1 MSATTTDRNTFY
13 KDVQIL
19 GLDLAAGVSVL
30 AGTIAVLNA
39 DGFGQMGDTAADLI
53 YVGCFEES
61 VDNTTGADGDVKAK
75 VRREKAFNWE
85 NDDADPVT
93 QAELGQVC
101 YIVDNQT
108 VAATNDGGTRSAAGV
123 VWEIDADG
131 SVWVK

>member
-1 MSATTTDRNTFY
+1 MSATTTDRNTSY

-19 GLDLAAGVSVL
+19 GVAIAAGVSVL

-39 DGFGQMGDTAADLI
+39 DGFGQMGATANDLI

-61 VDNTTGADGDVKAK
+61 ADNSAGLDGDVKAK

-85 NDDADPVT
+85 NDATDPVT
-93 QAELGQVC
+93 QANLGQVC

-108 VAATNDGGTRSAAGV
+108 VAATDGGGTRSTAGV
-123 VWEIDADG
+123 VWAIDEDG
-131 SVWVK
+131 VWVK